1 MKSYSEDL
9 RKKIVA
15 AVECGTFKSETARLF
30 GVSLSSVKRYVR
42 MASSGES
49 LAPKKRP
56 GRAPKADESTKRL
69 LNEDMKERPAATIA
83 QRIRFLQSVTG
94 KRLSYSTVRRLLK
107 RLGWSRKKIGGCE
120 REGRVAEGGLAGDA
134 RCTDRPRAVGV
145 RRRDGNQ
152 YFAFSHLCL
161 GAKRPESLLLGSS
174 QPRQEHDATL

>member
-15 AVECGTFKSETARLF
+15 AVERGKFKSETARLF

-107 RLGWSRKKIGGCE
+107 RLGWSRKK
-120 REGRVAEGGLAGDA
+120 
-134 RCTDRPRAVGV
+134 DRWVPRSETSG
-145 RRRDGNQ
+145 
-152 YFAFSHLCL
+152 
-161 GAKRPESLLLGSS
+161 
-174 QPRQEHDATL
+174 